1 MHLQRTTRPLPR
13 FSQFLV
19 LGLLSAGLV
28 QADTRRIERRVRVM
42 GTELSLV
49 VEAPDRAM
57 ALEASEAAVAGVNA
71 AEMRL
76 STWTG
81 SSELSRVNRARAL
94 EEIQLSPRLAR
105 DLEAALACA
114 QATDGAFTPGIGALV
129 HAWGL
134 RSGGRR
140 PKIREIDEARAA
152 VSPANVTLTGDRVVR
167 LSDRFVFEEGG
178 FGKGAGLDD
187 AMAALET
194 TDATGAVLDLG
205 GQVAV
210 WGDAISDVAMV
221 DPRRRDRVVLHMS
234 VSHGSIATTGNSER
248 GIVVDGRRMGHVLDP
263 RTGRPSLDFG
273 SLAVWTDKAATADC
287 LATGLYVM
295 GPEAALSW
303 AARRDDVALVIIR
316 ETRRGL
322 EALASPAL
330 EGRLTAVADDLT
342 LRFVGALPRGQR

>member
-1 MHLQRTTRPLPR
+1 MNVQQKNLIFPR
-13 FSQFLV
+13 LSHFLV

-28 QADTRRIERRVRVM
+28 QADSRRIERRVRVM

-49 VEAPDRAM
+49 VDAPDRAM
-57 ALEASEAAVAGVNA
+57 ALEASEAAVAA
-71 AEMRL
+71 LSDAEARL
-76 STWTG
+76 TTWTEE
-81 SSELSRVNRARAL
+81 SELSRVNSSPPL
-94 EEIQLSPRLAR
+94 EEVRLSPRLAR

-114 QATDGAFTPGIGALV
+114 HATDGAFTPGIGALV
-129 HAWGL
+129 QAWGL
-134 RSGGRR
+134 RSGGRS
-140 PKIREIDEARAA
+140 PKAREIDEARAA
-152 VSPANVTLTGDRVVR
+152 VSPANATLTGNRLVR
-167 LSDRFVFEEGG
+167 LHDRFVFEEGG

-187 AMAALET
+187 AMAALDL

-210 WGDAISDVAMV
+210 WGDAISNVAMV
-221 DPRRRDRVVLHMS
+221 DPRHRDRVVLRMS
-234 VSHGSIATTGNSER
+234 VSRGSIATTGNSER

-273 SLAVWTDKAATADC
+273 SLAVWADKAATADC

-295 GPEAALSW
+295 GPEAAWSW
-303 AARRDDVALVIIR
+303 AAGRDDVALVIIR

-330 EGRLTAVADDLT
+330 EGRLTAVVNDVT